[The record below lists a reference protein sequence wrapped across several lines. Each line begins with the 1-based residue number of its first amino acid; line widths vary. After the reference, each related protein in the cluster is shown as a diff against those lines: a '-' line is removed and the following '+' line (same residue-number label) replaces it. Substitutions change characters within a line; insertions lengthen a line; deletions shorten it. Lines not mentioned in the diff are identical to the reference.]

1 MSGSASMLRR
11 PPRPPIRALVLAAL
25 VVAATCT
32 PFVSPAPS
40 PVATRAPDI
49 QRAKLDMVFSGLVSA
64 SYFKPSGRDL
74 LVAALD
80 AMRRLAR
87 DSSGSDDVATPRFTG
102 TEDSALADFRLFAAA
117 AEDLATKNP
126 RIASRRFGDAGIRAM
141 LQLKPDC
148 HTYYRPGAGTER
160 PDIGA
165 AAAQPDE
172 RTDHLPDRTTSRVDG
187 VAAPLGA
194 NVRFQLLAGGVGYVA
209 WHAFDT
215 FVFDDVRKALDQLV
229 AQEARSWLLD
239 LRGNVGGAPPQSMA
253 SWFVNDGVL
262 WRDLEPDGRTIDV
275 SAQRGFYLPARYQ
288 LPIAIVIDHGTGSS
302 PEFLT
307 VALQQRG
314 RARVFG
320 ATSAGCLGS
329 FQAVNLP
336 DGSFLAIT
344 SNLSIGPVLNTPI
357 NGVGIVPDEHVGSSD
372 PVDVAAE
379 YLRRLSS

>member
-1 MSGSASMLRR
+1 MRWRPRSARSSCAAIRSAPPAASVRPSPSTSTTRASARRRMSGSASMLRR

-102 TEDSALADFRLFAAA
+102 TEDSA
-117 AEDLATKNP
+117 
-126 RIASRRFGDAGIRAM
+126 
-141 LQLKPDC
+141 
-148 HTYYRPGAGTER
+148 
-160 PDIGA
+160 
-165 AAAQPDE
+165 
-172 RTDHLPDRTTSRVDG
+172 RVDG

-239 LRGNVGGAPPQSMA
+239 LRGNMGGAPPQSMA

-344 SNLSIGPVLNTPI
+344 SNLSIGPVLNTAI
-357 NGVGIVPDEHVGSSD
+357 NGVGIVPDEQVGSSD